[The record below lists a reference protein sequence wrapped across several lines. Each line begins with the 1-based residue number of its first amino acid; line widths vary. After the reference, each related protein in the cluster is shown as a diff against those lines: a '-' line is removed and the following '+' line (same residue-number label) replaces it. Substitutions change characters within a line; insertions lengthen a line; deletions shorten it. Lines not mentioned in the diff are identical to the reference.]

1 MGRLVF
7 HLMMMK
13 RGAVKNRAAVFR
25 TEIDAAWD
33 RPLVESAAG
42 AQPGVEAKTA
52 SRQTDGRSS
61 SQSSD
66 QVLKLSLSGLMD
78 LISAATGGQGCGGA
92 DGKKQQSIR
101 KNGLPGSLH
110 RTKPPSRLAACVS

>member
-33 RPLVESAAG
+33 RPLVESAVG

-52 SRQTDGRSS
+52 PGQPHGRSS
-61 SQSSD
+61 SQSSH

-78 LISAATGGQGCGGA
+78 LISAATGGQSCGGA
-92 DGKKQQSIR
+92 DGEKQQSIG
-101 KNGLPGSLH
+101 KN
-110 RTKPPSRLAACVS
+110 SRSSHFH